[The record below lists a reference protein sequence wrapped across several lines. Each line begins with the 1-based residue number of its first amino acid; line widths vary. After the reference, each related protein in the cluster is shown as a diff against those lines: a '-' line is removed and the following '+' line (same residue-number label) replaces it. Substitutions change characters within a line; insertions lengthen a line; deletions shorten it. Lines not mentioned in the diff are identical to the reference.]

1 MCAMLRRILT
11 LMVLLMRLQSL
22 AVEPAAETIAEHGIV
37 ATTHPL
43 AAQIG
48 LEILKQGGN
57 AVDAAIA
64 TNAAMGLM
72 EPMSCGLGGDLYAI
86 VWDAKSQKL
95 YGLNAS
101 GRSPYNA
108 TREYFAAKRL
118 KEIPLYGPLSWSVPG
133 CADGWAELS
142 KRFGTFPLE
151 RLLAPAIKYA
161 DEGFPVPHTIAGFW
175 HI

>member
-1 MCAMLRRILT
+1 MISWPSISPVNWPLASNPCHSAQLSLIICAMLRRILT
-11 LMVLLMRLQSL
+11 LMVLLMPLPSL

-86 VWDAKSQKL
+86 VWDAKSQ
-95 YGLNAS
+95 
-101 GRSPYNA
+101 
-108 TREYFAAKRL
+108 
-118 KEIPLYGPLSWSVPG
+118 
-133 CADGWAELS
+133 
-142 KRFGTFPLE
+142 
-151 RLLAPAIKYA
+151 
-161 DEGFPVPHTIAGFW
+161 
-175 HI
+175 